1 MFSNKNT
8 KYVLLRKNSIS
19 RDEEFVYDTREKAEN
34 AYQAT
39 INMVKSLG
47 LMMPITYILY
57 EDVDGRRR
65 EIKKWERKV
74 L

>member
-1 MFSNKNT
+1 MFSNNNT
-8 KYVLLRKNSIS
+8 KYVLLRKNFIS
-19 RDEEFVYDTREKAEN
+19 SDEEFVYDTREKAES

-47 LMMPITYILY
+47 MMMPITYILY
-57 EDVDGRRR
+57 EDVDGRRK
-65 EIKKWERKV
+65 EIKRWERKV